1 MATSA
6 PSADSKDL
14 KVTRGREETMSRLL
28 AVIKI
33 LPEDD
38 AVQMAALRAAL
49 KEALPKGNRDLFIH
63 KFEEEEIAFGLKAL
77 KAYVVMPGDYEGGT
91 QPVEDAFSKV
101 QGVGQV
107 DVEIVQTLPG

>member
-1 MATSA
+1 
-6 PSADSKDL
+6 
-14 KVTRGREETMSRLL
+14 MSRLL
-28 AVIKI
+28 AVIRI

-38 AVQMAALRAAL
+38 GVKLEEL
-49 KEALPKGNRDLFIH
+49 KEGLKMALPQGNKNLFVH

-77 KAYVVMPGDYEGGT
+77 KAFVIMPGDYEGGT

-101 QGVGQV
+101 RGVGQV

>member
-1 MATSA
+1 M
-6 PSADSKDL
+6 SK
-14 KVTRGREETMSRLL
+14 LL

-38 AVQMAALRAAL
+38 SVRMDELRAGL
-49 KEALPKGNRDLFIH
+49 KEALPKGNKDLFVH
-63 KFEEEEIAFGLKAL
+63 KFEEEELAFGLKAL
-77 KAYVVMPGDYEGGT
+77 KVYVIMPGDYEGGT

-101 QGVGQV
+101 KGVSQV

>member
-1 MATSA
+1 
-6 PSADSKDL
+6 
-14 KVTRGREETMSRLL
+14 MSRLL

-38 AVQMAALRAAL
+38 SVKMDDLKAGL
-49 KEALPKGNRDLFIH
+49 KEAVPKGNKDLFIH

-77 KAYVVMPGDYEGGT
+77 KAFLVMPGEYEGGT
-91 QPVEDAFSKV
+91 QPVEDAFSRVK
-101 QGVGQV
+101 GVGQV

>member
-1 MATSA
+1 MPQVRLPGTIGGNS
-6 PSADSKDL
+6 
-14 KVTRGREETMSRLL
+14 MSRLL

-38 AVQMAALRAAL
+38 AVDLEKLKEDLKAAL
-49 KEALPKGNRDLFIH
+49 PQGNKNLFVH
-63 KFEEEEIAFGLKAL
+63 KYVEEEIAFGLKAL

-91 QPVEDAFSKV
+91 QPIEDAFSKV
-101 QGVGQV
+101 KGVGQV

>member
-1 MATSA
+1 
-6 PSADSKDL
+6 
-14 KVTRGREETMSRLL
+14 MSRLL

-38 AVQMAALRAAL
+38 AVNLEKL
-49 KEALPKGNRDLFIH
+49 KEDLKKALPHGNKNLFVH
-63 KFEEEEIAFGLKAL
+63 KYVEEEIAFGLKAL

-91 QPVEDAFSKV
+91 QPIEDAFAKV
-101 QGVGQV
+101 KGVGQV

>member
-1 MATSA
+1 
-6 PSADSKDL
+6 L
-14 KVTRGREETMSRLL
+14 SRLL

-33 LPEDD
+33 LPADD
-38 AVQMAALRAAL
+38 AVHMDDLKAAL
-49 KEALPKGNRDLFIH
+49 KESLPKGNKDLFIH

-77 KAYVVMPGDYEGGT
+77 KVFVVMPGDYEGGT
-91 QPVEDAFSKV
+91 QPVEDAFSSV

>member
-1 MATSA
+1 
-6 PSADSKDL
+6 
-14 KVTRGREETMSRLL
+14 MSRLL

-38 AVQMAALRAAL
+38 SVNLDLVKQGLR
-49 KEALPKGNRDLFIH
+49 EALPKGNKNLYIH
-63 KFEEEEIAFGLKAL
+63 KFEDEEIAFGLKAI
-77 KAYVVMPGDYEGGT
+77 KVYVIMPGVYEGGT

-101 QGVGQV
+101 KGVSQV

>member
-1 MATSA
+1 
-6 PSADSKDL
+6 
-14 KVTRGREETMSRLL
+14 MSRLL

-38 AVQMAALRAAL
+38 AVKMDDLKAGL
-49 KEALPKGNRDLFIH
+49 KEAVPKGNKDLFIH

-77 KAYVVMPGDYEGGT
+77 KAYLVMPGEYEGGT
-91 QPVEDAFSKV
+91 QPIEDAFCKV
-101 QGVGQV
+101 KGVGQV